1 MDRLHW
7 LEERVEPTLEAM
19 GFAVV
24 RIAVTGAS
32 GRRTLQVMAER
43 ADGSP
48 VTVDDCE
55 QISRTLSAIFDVED
69 PLPGTYDLEVS
80 STGIDRPLTRP
91 KDFVTY
97 AGYEARVDTKAPVA
111 GRKRFRGR
119 LKGLSPDGQVVIHQ
133 DEADVAIAMENVS
146 TAKLVLTDELIAAAG
161 PADQGP
167 GEH

>member
-1 MDRLHW
+1 LDRLPA

-19 GFAVV
+19 GFSVV

-43 ADGSP
+43 RDGSS

-55 QISRTLSAIFDVED
+55 QISRTLSAIFDIED

-97 AGYEARVDTKAPVA
+97 AGFEARVDTKMPVA

-119 LKGLSPDGQVVIHQ
+119 LKGLSADGAVVIRQ
-133 DEADVAIAMENVS
+133 DDADVAIAFDNVS
-146 TAKLVLTDELIAAAG
+146 TAKLVLTDELIAATAG
-161 PADQGP
+161 PSGHA
-167 GEH
+167 EH